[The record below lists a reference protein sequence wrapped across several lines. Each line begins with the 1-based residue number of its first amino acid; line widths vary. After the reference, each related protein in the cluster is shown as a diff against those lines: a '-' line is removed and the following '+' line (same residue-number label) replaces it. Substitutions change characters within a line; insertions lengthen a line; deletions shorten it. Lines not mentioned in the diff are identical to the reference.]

1 MNDLI
6 ETSIENLQD
15 KYLNAINLIF
25 QNLNNKV
32 TDNLGLDY
40 VEEEWNLINQNADQ
54 YLDTINSLYGIQN
67 LENKYLDALDQTDSI
82 SAQRQLKKIMDEELA
97 DLRERDKLTQ
107 YDIERANKK
116 YEIALKQIALQE
128 AQQNKTKMRL
138 RRDSQGN
145 YRYEY
150 TSDADQVG
158 QLQGELDD
166 MYNSLY
172 NFDKARYQENLN
184 QMYDVWVEF
193 QQKMAEAA
201 QINDPV
207 ARSERELLL
216 QTQYEQLINGLTE
229 QNATVRENLHESAF
243 DDLSRLY
250 DVDVANF
257 QNMSD
262 EEKDVLMGD
271 LLPYWESGVQHMTD
285 VFAGEGG
292 FLGVCKDAFEQL
304 HDATKDYE
312 DGLDE
317 LENTGRIN
325 FESIGEGID
334 ENINRTQQ
342 LINDNTELINTYEQE
357 LSAIGNVIAQLDGL
371 IDKYNSARDAAVA
384 ATKAAYE
391 YWSQQQREAAA
402 AAGNANGGSGANTNS
417 DSNNSSNS
425 ANDSGNGSGS
435 GDGNLVVGETA
446 TYSGKY
452 YYDSY
457 GTAPAGSRY
466 SGVADG
472 IVVDKITNNP
482 YGIHIHSA
490 DGKYRDLG
498 WIKKAQLSGYDT
510 GGYTGE

>member
-6 ETSIENLQD
+6 ESSIENLQD

-32 TDNLGLDY
+32 TDGLGLEY
-40 VEEEWNLINQNADQ
+40 IEEEWNLINKNADQ
-54 YLDTINSLYGIQN
+54 YLDTINSLYEVQK
-67 LENKYLDALDQTDSI
+67 LESKYLDALDQTDSI

-128 AQQNKTKMRL
+128 AQQNKSKMRL

-150 TSDADQVG
+150 TADGDQIG
-158 QLQGELDD
+158 QLQDELND

-172 NFDKARYQENLN
+172 NFDKARYQDNLN
-184 QMYDVWVEF
+184 QMYSVWVEF
-193 QQKMAEAA
+193 QEKMAEAA

-207 ARSERELLL
+207 ARSEKELLL

-229 QNATVRENLHESAF
+229 QNVTVRENLHESAF

-250 DVDVANF
+250 DVDVSNF

-262 EEKDVLMGD
+262 QEKEVLMGD
-271 LLPYWESGVQHMTD
+271 LLPYWESGVQHMTE

-292 FLGVCKDAFEQL
+292 FLGVCKDAFDQL

-317 LENTGRIN
+317 LENIGRIS

-334 ENINRTQQ
+334 ENIDRTQQ
-342 LINDNTELINTYEQE
+342 LITDNTELINSYEQE
-357 LSAIGNVIAQLDGL
+357 LTAIGNVISQLDDL
-371 IDKYNSARDAAVA
+371 VEKYNSAKDAAVA

-391 YWSQQQREAAA
+391 YWSEQQRQAAEAA
-402 AAGNANGGSGANTNS
+402 GKENKGSGS
-417 DSNNSSNS
+417 NSSNS
-425 ANDSGNGSGS
+425 NPANSSSVTSTGAKGSGS
-435 GDGNLVVGETA
+435 GDGNLIVGDTA
-446 TYSGKY
+446 TFSGSY

-457 GTAPAGSRY
+457 GTSPSGNRY
-466 SGVADG
+466 SGVANG
-472 IVVDKITNNP
+472 IVIDRITNNP

-490 DGKYRDLG
+490 DGRYPDLG
-498 WIKKAQLSGYDT
+498 
-510 GGYTGE
+510 